1 MHHRF
6 FAHIDLRRLGP
17 LVVHGKRIAAI
28 QFLFA
33 VAGAAS
39 IACAEET
46 NPAADA
52 LSPDVW
58 RQGTSNYRSAH
69 AHRGQAGAIRSRAVG
84 IMDAAGVGVGIELGS
99 GTVTPIDGNVSQFEQ
114 VKRIADS
121 YYPGRFLCYM
131 LLDYKGWDEPEWSQR
146 G

>member
-1 MHHRF
+1 MQRS
-6 FAHIDLRRLGP
+6 LGP

-28 QFLFA
+28 LFLFA
-33 VAGAAS
+33 VAIAAS
-39 IACAEET
+39 TASAQET

-58 RQGTSNYRSAH
+58 RKE
-69 AHRGQAGAIRSRAVG
+69 HRIIDLHMHIEGRPERFDRAVG

-99 GTVTPIDGNVSQFEQ
+99 GTVTPIDGNASQFEE

-131 LLDYKGWDEPEWSQR
+131 LLDYKGWDDPRVEPAR